1 MDYIEWNYIQAKE
14 QAEKLVEQA
23 DRLEKL
29 SSEQLNA
36 TFYNLSVNWEGRS
49 AEDFLKKG
57 DALADKISQLEKE
70 QRKIA
75 AVIRSCAERT
85 YQAELKARELAKTR
99 TY

>member
-49 AEDFLKKG
+49 AEDFLKRRRIG
-57 DALADKISQLEKE
+57 
-70 QRKIA
+70 
-75 AVIRSCAERT
+75 
-85 YQAELKARELAKTR
+85 
-99 TY
+99 